1 MRIAK
6 TRSKKKKIM
15 CIEKVIEKELQKRR
29 KSLHKNIINPTPPLI
44 TQQELDRLQDLFQ
57 KKTTT
62 DQLLSFLALTF
73 TTRIAIIPT
82 DDIIDIYITDVYDN
96 IPSICIFFPF
106 SSVRMDLIEDLIDF
120 HYTRL

>member
-1 MRIAK
+1 
-6 TRSKKKKIM
+6 M
-15 CIEKVIEKELQKRR
+15 CIETVIEKELQKKRHC
-29 KSLHKNIINPTPPLI
+29 LHKNIIYPHPPLI
-44 TQQELDRLQDLFQ
+44 TQQERDQLQDLFQ

-62 DQLLSFLALTF
+62 DQLLSFLELTA
-73 TTRIAIIPT
+73 TKRVAVIPT
-82 DDIIDIYITDVYDN
+82 EDIIDVYITDVYDN